1 MISRE
6 GMIIAILLYRLG
18 GKVTITDDELDKFEL
33 KDTKIK
39 SYYDYKNM
47 VSILELK
54 DSEST
59 ESPSDSGSR
68 IGGSY
73 E

>member
-6 GMIIAILLYRLG
+6 GMIIAILLDRLG
-18 GKVTITDDELDKFEL
+18 GKVTITDDELFKFEL
-33 KDTKIK
+33 KNAKIK

-54 DSEST
+54 DSDST
-59 ESPSDSGSR
+59 ELPSLRGPIQVICSP
-68 IGGSY
+68 
-73 E
+73 